1 LSPSSSI
8 CGTYRNHIPQGRDPS
23 FDQLEKPQQ
32 AITNLQELLNNPK
45 VSFRVALSP
54 YICVSLRAQGGG
66 EAHLPPQTMEASGVR
81 SFNELIRKQC
91 NLFTLAKDEES
102 LAYTPRA

>member
-1 LSPSSSI
+1 
-8 CGTYRNHIPQGRDPS
+8 
-23 FDQLEKPQQ
+23 
-32 AITNLQELLNNPK
+32 
-45 VSFRVALSP
+45 
-54 YICVSLRAQGGG
+54 
-66 EAHLPPQTMEASGVR
+66 MEASGVR